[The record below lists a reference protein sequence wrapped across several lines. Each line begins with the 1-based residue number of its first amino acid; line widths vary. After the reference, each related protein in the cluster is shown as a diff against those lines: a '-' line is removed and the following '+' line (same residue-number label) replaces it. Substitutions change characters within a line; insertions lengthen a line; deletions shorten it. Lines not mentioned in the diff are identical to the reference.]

1 MQKLSDSKH
10 LRLASKHLCLCWTL
24 LASLLQDC
32 SREWVERTCSWDKRY
47 QRIELGLTRIDWLI
61 LLDDARHCKARSIPN
76 MYQCTACR
84 SLPWQILDGLR
95 GILRRFLRRF
105 QMVKAFCQV
114 AEFAW
119 NSWPVISK
127 MSPDVSSI
135 SLHQHWQRGQIPA
148 SEPHLLQTPVILCS
162 AALIRQN
169 LRQQRDSLTLKHQF
183 QAESP
188 QKPSMLSGRPG
199 KVNLTRNPCQGI
211 GYSNP

>member
-95 GILRRFLRRF
+95 GILRRF

-127 MSPDVSSI
+127 MSPDVSRCLQYFTASTLTTRTD
-135 SLHQHWQRGQIPA
+135 SSKWAPPFADSGYTLFCCSHQTEPA
-148 SEPHLLQTPVILCS
+148 P
-162 AALIRQN
+162 AAGF
-169 LRQQRDSLTLKHQF
+169 T
-183 QAESP
+183 
-188 QKPSMLSGRPG
+188 
-199 KVNLTRNPCQGI
+199 
-211 GYSNP
+211 YS